1 MLKIIRAEREHLLDA
16 APLFDAY
23 RVFYRQP
30 SNQEKALKFLTERFL
45 NDESII
51 FLAYKNNKA
60 VGFTQLFTTFSSVS
74 LQSKYILNDLYVTEE
89 YRKEGIG
96 AALLLKAQDL
106 CTNKGFK
113 GVSLET
119 AKDNPAQGL
128 YEKLGWKKDFDFFHY
143 FWAPEKRS

>member
-23 RVFYRQP
+23 RVFYGQP
-30 SNQEKALKFLTERFL
+30 SNHEKALKFLTERFL

-51 FLAYKNNKA
+51 FLAYKNDKA

-74 LQSKYILNDLYVTEE
+74 LRSKYILNDLYVKEE

-96 AALLLKAQDL
+96 EALLEKSKEL
-106 CTNKGFK
+106 CIAEEFK
-113 GVSLET
+113 GIYLET
-119 AKDNPAQGL
+119 AKDNPAKGL
-128 YEKLGWKKDFDFFHY
+128 YEKLGWKKDTDFFHY
-143 FWAPEKRS
+143 FWTSENRS